1 MALNLEEINKKMA
14 EYDKFAD
21 DIYIVTTKKNN
32 QSAVYC
38 EVLNTVLNKKILDTL
53 EDIKMLLS
61 DKKEEVKPVE
71 KEEEV
76 KKAPAKK

>member
-32 QSAVYC
+32 QSAIYC

-53 EDIKMLLS
+53 EDIKVLLS
-61 DKKEEVKPVE
+61 EKKVEVE

>member
-32 QSAVYC
+32 QSAIYC

-53 EDIKMLLS
+53 EDIKVLLS
-61 DKKEEVKPVE
+61 ENKVEVE